1 MLLLLTLLYKKN
13 NNSKLIF
20 WIFTLSNFLLIILN
34 YNPIILEN
42 LNSDIIL
49 LLSKPKDLINSFN
62 FIISLLIIYDILIK
76 GIKLSDPL
84 RLNKKPLSL
93 GIAGDS
99 STGKDTIVE
108 SFMKI
113 IPKQSIQHI
122 SGDDYHL
129 WDRKKENWKIITH
142 LNPMANNLYK
152 LSEDLLDLINNKFIY
167 KRHYDHK
174 SGKMTR
180 SERINSRELLISSG
194 LHTLYIPYSNNLFD
208 LRVFVSM
215 DEKLRTSLKINRDV
229 KERGKS
235 IDKVLKSLKER
246 KIDSNNFIKVQKS
259 NADII
264 FELSSVQSFDYNKT
278 INIDQS
284 KLLLNIFIRKTFNFR
299 EIHQTF
305 VGILG
310 LNCSLEIIDFDYIK
324 IQTNCNVSSEQIA
337 LGAKVLLNDFDEF
350 MKDDPK
356 WEKNSSGLIQL
367 LILNQIEKQRKY
379 SKL

>member
-1 MLLLLTLLYKKN
+1 MLRESDELNSLFLFALNLGTYNYFITPILYGILIYSLYRLRFLNFNIIFSFLASSFILILILTPSSPGWLVWASPFLTLLYKN

-246 KIDSNNFIKVQKS
+246 KIDSNNFIKVQK
-259 NADII
+259 
-264 FELSSVQSFDYNKT
+264 VM
-278 INIDQS
+278 
-284 KLLLNIFIRKTFNFR
+284 
-299 EIHQTF
+299 
-305 VGILG
+305 
-310 LNCSLEIIDFDYIK
+310 
-324 IQTNCNVSSEQIA
+324 QI
-337 LGAKVLLNDFDEF
+337 
-350 MKDDPK
+350 
-356 WEKNSSGLIQL
+356 
-367 LILNQIEKQRKY
+367 
-379 SKL
+379 